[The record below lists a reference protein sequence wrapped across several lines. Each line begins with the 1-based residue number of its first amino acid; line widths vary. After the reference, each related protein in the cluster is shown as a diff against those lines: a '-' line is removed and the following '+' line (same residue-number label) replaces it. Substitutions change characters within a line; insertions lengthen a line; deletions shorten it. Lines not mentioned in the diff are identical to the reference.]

1 MFSSLKQE
9 IRQQDLLLVKLTSS
23 DIATFISSLHKQA
36 SNSLIYANW
45 YVFVYPL
52 NLALEFLKELPAV
65 IQRLKNSPFC
75 IGMKYKNDNQMP
87 Q

>member
-36 SNSLIYANW
+36 SNSLIYAN
-45 YVFVYPL
+45 
-52 NLALEFLKELPAV
+52 
-65 IQRLKNSPFC
+65 
-75 IGMKYKNDNQMP
+75 
-87 Q
+87 

>member
-9 IRQQDLLLVKLTSS
+9 IRQQDLLLVELTSS
-23 DIATFISSLHKQA
+23 DIATFISSLHKHA
-36 SNSLIYANW
+36 SNSLIDAYW
-45 YVFVYPL
+45 YRFVYPL

-65 IQRLKNSPFC
+65 IQRLKNSPFY